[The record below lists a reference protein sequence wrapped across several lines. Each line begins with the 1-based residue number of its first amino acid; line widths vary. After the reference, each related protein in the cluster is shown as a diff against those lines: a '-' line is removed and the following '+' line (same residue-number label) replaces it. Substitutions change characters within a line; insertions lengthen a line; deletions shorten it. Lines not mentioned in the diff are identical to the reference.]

1 MADYISEA
9 LVRRLPVYYRYLQ
22 ELDAAGVAQISSQE
36 LGEKIGFTP
45 SQIRQDINSFGGGGK
60 QGYGYDVAGLL
71 EIVQELLDMN
81 REHRMAIIGAGRV
94 GRAIADYRNFRLG
107 GFRTVGMF
115 DIEPV
120 QDCGKGI
127 KVWSIDE
134 LEKRLPRMDV
144 SIVVLAVPGPAAQEI
159 LDRVYK
165 LGIRGFWNFAP
176 VDLKYPPDA
185 IVVSVHLSDSLSVLS
200 YRLKQMEKS

>member
-1 MADYISEA
+1 MSEISKA
-9 LVRRLPVYYRYLQ
+9 TLKRYPVYLKALRKLSQ
-22 ELDAAGVAQISSQE
+22 NGVKRIRSTELSEYVDVKATTIRHDFSM
-36 LGEKIGFTP
+36 IG
-45 SQIRQDINSFGGGGK
+45 QLGK

-165 LGIRGFWNFAP
+165 LGIRGFWNFAH
-176 VDLKYPPDA
+176 VDLALPEDA
-185 IVVSVHLSDSLSVLS
+185 VVENVHLSESLMQLT
-200 YRLKQMEKS
+200 YYMKH